1 METLR
6 PVEVSEYYINRVASG
21 MSRYFWDKIFKNI
34 FDILKSNMVYNS
46 KDDVLHAI
54 NSGEIWY
61 ENGAFRTKNRFSNAV
76 SSTLEE
82 LGAKF
87 KYNAYYIPQRLLTVE
102 YTDAIALAA
111 TRAALKADAI
121 LNFLGGLSLANI
133 KLEDY
138 ISKSVDMMYR
148 KLELDILKSAQEK
161 QIPVIELGIVQP
173 KVKAPKEKTKPVED
187 YWTEKEKIA
196 DKLHEKWK
204 KSKDKLD
211 KAKIKKGITSKDYE
225 DAVKEEEK
233 AAKELAG
240 FQKDKYQNAP
250 QLDIT
255 IDDIALD
262 AKSKKIAEDYTYNMK
277 YWVKNWEAKNII
289 EMRKDVLKIVQQG
302 ARVPRLQEYF
312 EKRWGIAKNKA
323 KFLAENESHL
333 AGSVIKATD
342 YQEIGCPGYKWG
354 RSTSKEKRELHK
366 QYYGKVFNWND
377 KPIIDEK
384 LGIKGYPRQI
394 WNCKCQMLI
403 VPPTLEQV
411 LNKLNEIKNAK
422 RNISTKIKYAVKNST
437 QRDNNAW
444 RYRRFGEGQTF

>member
-34 FDILKSNMVYNS
+34 FDILKSNTIYNS
-46 KDDVLHAI
+46 KDDVLRAI

-102 YTDAIALAA
+102 YTDTIALAA

-121 LNFLGGLSLANI
+121 LNFLGGLSLASIN
-133 KLEDY
+133 LEDY
-138 ISKSVDMMYR
+138 ISESVDMMYR

-173 KVKAPKEKTKPVED
+173 KIKIPKEKTKPVED
-187 YWTEKEKIA
+187 YWSEQEKKA

-204 KSKDKLD
+204 KSKAKLD
-211 KAKIKKGITSKDYE
+211 KAKLKKGVTSKDYE

-233 AAKELAG
+233 AAKELAE
-240 FQKDKYQNAP
+240 FQADKYQNAP

-262 AKSKKIAEDYTYNMK
+262 SKSKEIAEDYTYNMK

-289 EMRKDVLKIVQQG
+289 EMRKEVLKMLQDG

-312 EKRWGIAKNKA
+312 EKRWDIAKNKA

-333 AGSVIKATD
+333 AASVIKATD
-342 YQEIGCPGYKWG
+342 YQKMGCPGYEWG

-377 KPIIDEK
+377 KPVIDEK

-403 VPPTLEQV
+403 LPPTLEQA
-411 LNKLNEIKNAK
+411 LNKLNEIQNAK
-422 RNISTKIKYAVKNST
+422 RNIFTKIKYTIKNST

-444 RYRRFGEGQTF
+444 RYRRFGQGQTF